1 MEMDSISYSFK
12 GGQLWMWKR
21 DLWFAKLS
29 KIFYLVRARIVG
41 LGCSLVV
48 ENLLACVKPWVPS
61 PTPHTCAH
69 LLTKEDE
76 NQSTKKSKTKLKNE
90 DWKYSSCLLGMHR
103 TWV

>member
-48 ENLLACVKPWVPS
+48 EHLASMCE
-61 PTPHTCAH
+61 A
-69 LLTKEDE
+69 
-76 NQSTKKSKTKLKNE
+76 QSSIPRPCTYK
-90 DWKYSSCLLGMHR
+90 R
-103 TWV
+103 I